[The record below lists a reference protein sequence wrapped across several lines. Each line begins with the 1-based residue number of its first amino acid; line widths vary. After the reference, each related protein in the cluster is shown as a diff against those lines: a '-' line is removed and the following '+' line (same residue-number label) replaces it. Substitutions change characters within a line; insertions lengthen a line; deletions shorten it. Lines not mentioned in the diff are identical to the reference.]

1 MGPRRASSNNGRR
14 RIHLFKGAIV
24 CGAVMSFACLTIIA
38 QQTPKPSTY
47 QEIRATAA
55 AVWNPSAD
63 ALAAIR
69 KKCGEE
75 GDPSHQENCFL
86 DEMKTAGA
94 SAEAVAFTKSVAN
107 IGVVYMRAFRKVD
120 RVDVAYIEYAFRSN
134 ELDGVFLVNGEPSP
148 IDVDDEDLIPKIKL
162 QGNASYAAL
171 AQQYPN
177 ISLWPGDRLDTNT
190 PTLSNSGWGSQT
202 FLASYILRDG
212 CHACAQ
218 VGTAIIAFDFDT
230 QGKFQGTRVTSV
242 VPSKGSSSPSGA
254 NTFGNAG
261 VEQIRALAGKE
272 FSITLHA
279 NHTTGYSWRLAT
291 TLDPANL
298 KLISNVYNVS
308 ASHALAAPGLEVWTF
323 GTEGQGTVLLHFEY
337 VRPFE
342 KDTPPVKTADFSV
355 VIE

>member
-1 MGPRRASSNNGRR
+1 MAGVINA
-14 RIHLFKGAIV
+14 LKGAMV

-86 DEMKTAGA
+86 DEMKTAGGRRKQSPSPKMWRIWA
-94 SAEAVAFTKSVAN
+94 SSTCALSQVN
-107 IGVVYMRAFRKVD
+107 RL
-120 RVDVAYIEYAFRSN
+120 DVAYIEYAFRSN

-242 VPSKGSSSPSGA
+242 VPLKGSSSPSGA

-298 KLISNVYNVS
+298 KLISNVYNAS